1 MTSDSIIAAVVAFLG
16 GTGFNALLRF
26 FSRNKNINLTTEA
39 LLRQEMTDRLDT
51 MSMEIDEL
59 KKEVSFW
66 RDQYLA
72 LYKDH
77 ADLRAQIG
85 VIRNFDADDFSNGY
99 PNLP

>member
-1 MTSDSIIAAVVAFLG
+1 MSPDSIIAAIIAFLG

-26 FSRNKNINLTTEA
+26 LSKNKDTNISTEA

-51 MSMEIDEL
+51 MSIEIEDL
-59 KKEVSFW
+59 KKEVAFW

-85 VIRNFDADDFSNGY
+85 IIRSFESDD
-99 PNLP
+99 LELQ